1 MANKEDLNRIYN
13 LGSGKKIALTKLINT
28 IQSTLGLK
36 AKINLKKMQ
45 KGDVKNTLSDL
56 TRSKKELNYNPRVK
70 IEEGIDRYIKW
81 YRKYYNI

>member
-1 MANKEDLNRIYN
+1 
-13 LGSGKKIALTKLINT
+13 
-28 IQSTLGLK
+28 
-36 AKINLKKMQ
+36 MQ

>member
-1 MANKEDLNRIYN
+1 
-13 LGSGKKIALTKLINT
+13 
-28 IQSTLGLK
+28 
-36 AKINLKKMQ
+36 MQ
-45 KGDVKNTLSDL
+45 KGDVKKTLSDL